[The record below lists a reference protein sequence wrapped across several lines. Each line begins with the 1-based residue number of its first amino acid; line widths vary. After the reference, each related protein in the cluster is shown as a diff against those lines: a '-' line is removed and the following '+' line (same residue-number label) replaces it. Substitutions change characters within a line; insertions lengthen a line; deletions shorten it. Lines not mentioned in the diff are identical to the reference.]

1 MGKKTALDTIWRP
14 NVVLAA
20 SPTDT
25 YEVVMTALREMMV
38 WAA

>member
-1 MGKKTALDTIWRP
+1 MEKKTALDTIWRP

-25 YEVVMTALREMMV
+25 YEVVMTALPKMMV